1 MAAGMI
7 SFGRKQPASGWVKAR
22 TTAGT
27 ARRGKRHE
35 NIERCDSD
43 RRIRTAQTG
52 EKTGRCR
59 ETDPNIGK
67 RLATSSG
74 LPNGNNGRLGDTVEA
89 LWICHA
95 AAVYPRQITPP

>member
-7 SFGRKQPASGWVKAR
+7 SFGSKQPASGWVKTR

-27 ARRGKRHE
+27 ARRGRRHE

-52 EKTGRCR
+52 GKTGRCR
-59 ETDPNIGK
+59 ETETKIGK

-74 LPNGNNGRLGDTVEA
+74 PPNGNRDERCNTVEA

-95 AAVYPRQITPP
+95 AVQPRQITPP